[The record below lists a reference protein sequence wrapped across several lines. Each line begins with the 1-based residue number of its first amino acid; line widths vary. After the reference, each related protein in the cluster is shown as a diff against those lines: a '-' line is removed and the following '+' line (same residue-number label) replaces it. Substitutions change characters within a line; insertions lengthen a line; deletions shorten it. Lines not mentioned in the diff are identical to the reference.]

1 MSNGYIRVNTS
12 SSSPGT
18 MPYWRIRKN
27 EQQPNQAE
35 GTLEIVT
42 RRIGEWFEIDT
53 PQKMMDGNPTEIDF
67 DWINEFRG

>member
-1 MSNGYIRVNTS
+1 
-12 SSSPGT
+12 